1 MACDNKSSLYDR
13 LLLLKIVGW
22 GGLFYNLGLFSK
34 NMYDYLAKGEKTAIA
49 SFLFNLSCMAISVY
63 LIFSEHK
70 KTKTL
75 EEEKNR
81 TYEEEM
87 KVLTL
92 YPKINKIVNHFDI
105 GVDNAYGIGP
115 KTNN

>member
-1 MACDNKSSLYDR
+1 
-13 LLLLKIVGW
+13 
-22 GGLFYNLGLFSK
+22 
-34 NMYDYLAKGEKTAIA
+34 MYDYLAKGEKSIV

-63 LIFSEHK
+63 LIVKEQK
-70 KTKTL
+70 ETKRL
-75 EEEKNR
+75 EEEKDR

-87 KVLTL
+87 AVLTL

-105 GVDNAYGIGP
+105 GVNNAYGIGP